1 MCDISEQRMNREDY
15 PQLYRAAD
23 ALSIKYQK
31 RHYILLAL
39 YLGLLIVGT

>member
-31 RHYILLAL
+31 RP
-39 YLGLLIVGT
+39 

>member
-31 RHYILLAL
+31 TLASR
-39 YLGLLIVGT
+39 